1 MAAAASLS
9 WSDLPPEL
17 LGLVLKRLPSL
28 ADRVRLRAVCQPWHS
43 NARLQSLPPPLPWL
57 TLLDGTFLSIPDGE
71 IIRMAVPDDANCY
84 GCIDSWLFL
93 MQIDGGCSLMNP
105 FSKATLDLPKLA
117 TLWRSD
123 WCNAGAGFNP
133 LFYKLVVP
141 SPLDSSPESPVAV
154 LILDDGTFGTVCI
167 CHPPVA
173 TNFSLGKWAE
183 STLYLVD
190 VAFFNGKLYGLDF
203 RNKLVIF
210 EIGYDLDSKP
220 KISATECIIDAGD
233 INLWDLPHSLSTENV
248 FPLKEYLVECCGKL
262 LSVIRFIRNDSCSS
276 TSFSIEYDRTVAFD
290 VIEADLSTNPGQWRR
305 INKLDGQALF
315 VGRHCSKSFAAEQYN
330 GIKEDC
336 IYFISDYAWPDCAAD
351 PLRDSGVYNLR
362 NGSVTPLLS
371 KTATVPQHHDGQWRP
386 TWFFPADSTV

>member
-1 MAAAASLS
+1 MHITLMMAAAASLS

-17 LGLVLKRLPSL
+17 LGLLKRLPSL

-57 TLLDGTFLSIPDGE
+57 TLLDGTFLSIPD
-71 IIRMAVPDDANCY
+71 
-84 GCIDSWLFL
+84 DSWLFL

-105 FSKATLDLPKLA
+105 FSKATLDLPNLA
-117 TLWRSD
+117 ALWCSD
-123 WCNAGAGFNP
+123 WCNEGAGFNP

-141 SPLDSSPESPVAV
+141 SPLDSSPESLVAV
-154 LILDDGTFGTVCI
+154 LILDDGRFGTVCI

-173 TNFSLGKWAE
+173 TNFTLGKRAE

-210 EIGYDLDSKP
+210 EIGYDLGSKP
-220 KISATECIIDAGD
+220 KISATECIINSGD
-233 INLWDLPHSLSTENV
+233 LWDLPHSLSTEDV
-248 FPLKEYLVECCGKL
+248 YPLKEYLVECCGKL
-262 LSVIRFIRNDSCSS
+262 LRVVRFIHRPSS
-276 TSFSIEYDRTVAFD
+276 TSFSIKHDRTVAFD
-290 VIEADLSTNPGQWRR
+290 VIEADLSTNPGQWRW

-330 GIKEDC
+330 GIQEDC
-336 IYFISDYAWPDCAAD
+336 IYFMSDYDWPDCVAD
-351 PLRDSGVYNLR
+351 PLGDSGVYNLR

-371 KTATVPQHHDGQWRP
+371 QTATVPQHHGGQWRP
-386 TWFFPADSTV
+386 TWFFPAGSIV